1 MKKNQSDLVFAPL
14 KVKKV
19 IQDNKEI
26 GKVANMTPYV
36 ISKSLEYFM
45 KDLIND
51 ACVISKECKNNII
64 TPEHL
69 KAAIIKNE
77 SLSFLIKEIQQEND
91 TLLKKKHSNNE
102 KGIKSTNKKKQKELK
117 YEEDDSNNDFE

>member
-1 MKKNQSDLVFAPL
+1 MKKNNSDLVFAPL

-51 ACVISKECKNNII
+51 ASIVSKECKNNTI

-69 KAAIIKNE
+69 KAAILKNE
-77 SLSFLIKEIQQEND
+77 SLSFLIKELQTENEG
-91 TLLKKKHSNNE
+91 LLKKKQSNQD
-102 KGIKSTNKKKQKELK
+102 KGTSKKKQKVQK
-117 YEEDDSNNDFE
+117 YEEDDSNLDFE